1 MIEGA
6 LKADGRL
13 AAKNAVKIRA
23 ALHQVTDFKRVFN
36 KYQETQPQP
45 TDNTAQDRTR
55 ARSWLILNIYLND
68 EPLRQTVMRAWAE
81 AYVLGQAAA
90 GEWIAK
96 TERANKADDIE
107 VNWDNWKPGDK
118 ATALLLNPTK
128 GFEAYLQS
136 VNADSYFKKFNKETV
151 VNLGTAL
158 SDSIALGLDAESA
171 AVMIGR
177 HVASPSRALT
187 IAITEQNRAMSFGSI
202 QRYKEA
208 ELTKM
213 EWAVSDPCDVCAKN
227 DGQVI
232 VIGQT
237 FASGDQQ
244 PPAHPHCRCVLLPVI
259 PGMEDE
265 PEMPGATIVT
275 PPPVDF
281 GPPPPAFPTAKEQAE
296 RIVAELQNPKSDAAE
311 IFYREL
317 DQREFKPGE
326 WQILPRDVVR
336 EAAIQNIIRA
346 YVAPI
351 GRARAEALLS
361 PNIIKRA
368 DKSLLD
374 KGVVYKNGTIEV
386 QFSYQGLKITEAERQ
401 LILKEVE
408 KLQISNPKQ
417 RAVVHIEKESKTKY
431 GWAYGGHSDLWVTPE
446 TVRNPLYGAAEKGK
460 YKMPVTQAT
469 TQLEYTLTHEWGH
482 LLDDITHGVQSGQR
496 QTAIARL
503 KAQFPDE
510 FKSQY
515 SGKNTKEF
523 FAEMFTEYVQTGGQT
538 PNLLV
543 QAMAKEF
550 GWKVPVIQTPIKT
563 VAFAIN
569 PAKVKD
575 FDAWDKNKIIAIS
588 KIKDNI
594 AQPVKLWDGGAQEYI
609 TTYRQV
615 GDPRLKAL
623 LDAQGFT
630 AKPTVVSAGEFE
642 ELVKKGGIKI
652 YRGVNPD
659 GRLTAEQMI
668 EMFKTGDMFVGT
680 GVMGNGVYSSVN
692 YDYVIKYAMDKP
704 GNVIEMVLSPKA
716 RFIEKEAAEEGAKNL
731 SMAFYDKAFGRK
743 YSNPEFGKIVDG
755 YVEIIGEAPIEYGP
769 AKEAWQQQFRALGW
783 AMHDPG
789 AYAASMGYDA
799 IRFSDLAD
807 DGKDAVYVI
816 LNRGAVVVKQ

>member
-1 MIEGA
+1 MIKGA
-6 LKADGRL
+6 LEADGRL

-265 PEMPGATIVT
+265 PEMPGATMVV
-275 PPPVDF
+275 PPSPVDF
-281 GPPPPAFPTAKEQAE
+281 GPDARTFLTPKEEIEQVVAALQAPKPVNPAL
-296 RIVAELQNPKSDAAE
+296 VAYE
-311 IFYREL
+311 EL
-317 DQREFKPGE
+317 DARPFAPGQ
-326 WQILPRDVVR
+326 WTVLPRDVVR
-336 EAAIQNIIRA
+336 EAAIQNLMRV
-346 YVAPI
+346 YSDFSGNPI
-351 GRARAEALLS
+351 SRMRAEAMLG
-361 PNIIKRA
+361 PFAIKRA

-374 KGVVYKNGTIEV
+374 KGIIYKNGPVEV
-386 QFSYQGLKITEAERQ
+386 QFASAGLTATKADQ
-401 LILKEVE
+401 LLVLQEVD
-408 KLQISNPKQ
+408 KLQISNPKV
-417 RAVVHIEKESKTKY
+417 RAVVHIDKNSKDKY
-431 GWAYGGHSDLWVTPE
+431 GWAYGGQQDLWVTPE
-446 TVRNPLYGAAEKGK
+446 TVKNPTLGAAEKGK
-460 YKMPVTQAT
+460 FKMPTTQAT
-469 TQLEYTLTHEWGH
+469 TQLQYTLTHEWGH
-482 LLDDITHGVQSGQR
+482 LIDDITDGTQSAR
-496 QTAIARL
+496 RTAAIVKL
-503 KAQFPDE
+503 KAEYPDS
-510 FKSQY
+510 FKSGY
-515 SGKNTKEF
+515 SAKNTKEF
-523 FAEMFTEYVQTGGQT
+523 YAEMFTEYYRTGGQT

-550 GWKVPVIQTPIKT
+550 GWKVPELEMPKIGY
-563 VAFAIN
+563 VAARKPASYFN
-569 PAKVKD
+569 PD
-575 FDAWDKNKIIAIS
+575 
-588 KIKDNI
+588 
-594 AQPVKLWDGGAQEYI
+594 
-609 TTYRQV
+609 
-615 GDPRLKAL
+615 KAL
-623 LDAQGFT
+623 QLEEGVPWRPDGENLYLKKVLDEQGFNG
-630 AKPTVVSAGEFE
+630 KPKVVSAAEY
-642 ELVKKGGIKI
+642 KKAVDSGALPLH
-652 YRGVNPD
+652 RGVAGDTPEQVDQFVAQLLTGDTPYVGRGMFGD
-659 GRLTAEQMI
+659 GTYFTDKPLTALKFAKEDR
-668 EMFKTGDMFVGT
+668 F
-680 GVMGNGVYSSVN
+680 GNP
-692 YDYVIKYAMDKP
+692 I
-704 GNVIEMVLSPKA
+704 
-716 RFIEKEAAEEGAKNL
+716 
-731 SMAFYDKAFGRK
+731 
-743 YSNPEFGKIVDG
+743 EFGKTID
-755 YVEIIGEAPIEYGP
+755 AALDPR
-769 AKEAWQQQFRALGW
+769 AKV
-783 AMHDPG
+783 
-789 AYAASMGYDA
+789 AYLDDIKEEFMSTTRMTQAQKDFYYSYPQDFYEDASMWAAANGYDA
-799 IRFSDLAD
+799 ILVRNPVVNWQTQQALPD
-807 DGKDAVYVI
+807 VYTIV
-816 LNRGAVVVKQ
+816 LNRTALIIKEMP

>member
-1 MIEGA
+1 MIKGA
-6 LKADGRL
+6 LEADGRL

-107 VNWDNWKPGDK
+107 VNWDNWRPGDK

-265 PEMPGATIVT
+265 PEMPGATMVV
-275 PPPVDF
+275 PPSPVDF
-281 GPPPPAFPTAKEQAE
+281 GPDAPTFLTPKEEIEQVVAALQAPKPVNPAL
-296 RIVAELQNPKSDAAE
+296 VAYE
-311 IFYREL
+311 EL
-317 DQREFKPGE
+317 DARSFVPGQ
-326 WQILPRDVVR
+326 WTVLPRDVVR
-336 EAAIQNIIRA
+336 EAAIQNLMRA
-346 YVAPI
+346 YSDFMGNPI
-351 GRARAEALLS
+351 TRMRAEAMLG
-361 PNIIKRA
+361 PFAIKRA
-368 DKSLLD
+368 DKALLD
-374 KGVVYKNGTIEV
+374 KGIIYKNGPVEV
-386 QFSYQGLKITEAERQ
+386 QFASAGLTATKADQ
-401 LILKEVE
+401 LLVLKEVD
-408 KLQISNPKQ
+408 KLQTSNPKK
-417 RAVVHIEKESKTKY
+417 RVVVHIDKNSKGKY
-431 GWAYGGHSDLWVTPE
+431 GWAYGGKEDLWVTPE
-446 TVRNPLYGAAEKGK
+446 VVKNPTLGAAEKGK
-460 YKMPVTQAT
+460 FKMPATEAT
-469 TQLEYTLTHEWGH
+469 TQLQYTLAHEWGH
-482 LLDDITHGVQSGQR
+482 LIDDIVDGE
-496 QTAIARL
+496 QTFRRTQAIARF
-503 KAQFPDE
+503 KAEFPDS
-510 FKSQY
+510 FKSGY
-515 SGKNTKEF
+515 SAKNTKEF
-523 FAEMFTEYVQTGGQT
+523 YAEMFTEFYRTGGQT

-543 QAMAKEF
+543 QAMAREF
-550 GWKVPVIQTPIKT
+550 GWKVPEVAGPKYVAARKPASYFTP
-563 VAFAIN
+563 
-569 PAKVKD
+569 D
-575 FDAWDKNKIIAIS
+575 
-588 KIKDNI
+588 
-594 AQPVKLWDGGAQEYI
+594 
-609 TTYRQV
+609 
-615 GDPRLKAL
+615 KAL
-623 LDAQGFT
+623 QLEEGVPWRPEGENLYLKKVLDEQGFNG
-630 AKPTVVSAGEFE
+630 KPRVVSATEY
-642 ELVKKGGIKI
+642 KKAVDSGAVPLH
-652 YRGVNPD
+652 RGVAGDTP
-659 GRLTAEQMI
+659 EQVDQ
-668 EMFKTGDMFVGT
+668 FVAQLLTGDTPYVGRGMFGDGT
-680 GVMGNGVYSSVN
+680 YFT
-692 YDYVIKYAMDKP
+692 DKP
-704 GNVIEMVLSPKA
+704 STALKFAKEDRVGNPI
-716 RFIEKEAAEEGAKNL
+716 
-731 SMAFYDKAFGRK
+731 
-743 YSNPEFGKIVDG
+743 EFGKTI
-755 YVEIIGEAPIEYGP
+755 EAALDPR
-769 AKEAWQQQFRALGW
+769 AKIAFLDDIKEEFMSTTRMTQAQKDFYYSFPQDFYEDASMW
-783 AMHDPG
+783 
-789 AYAASMGYDA
+789 AASNGYDA
-799 IRFSDLAD
+799 ILIRNPVVNWQSQEALPDLYTI
-807 DGKDAVYVI
+807 V
-816 LNRGAVVVKQ
+816 LNRTALIIKEMP

>member
-6 LKADGRL
+6 LKADGRI
-13 AAKNAVKIRA
+13 AAKNALKIRA
-23 ALHQVTDFKRVFN
+23 ALHQVTDFKRVFD
-36 KYQETQPQP
+36 KYQETHPQP
-45 TDNTAQDRTR
+45 TDNVAQDRTR
-55 ARSWLILNIYLND
+55 ARSWLILNVYIND

-81 AYVLGQAAA
+81 AYVLGQTAAN
-90 GEWIAK
+90 EWIKK
-96 TERANKADDIE
+96 TEQANKADDIE

-136 VNADSYFKKFNKETV
+136 VGADSYFKKFNKETI

-158 SDSIALGLDAESA
+158 SDSISLGLDAESA
-171 AVMIGR
+171 AVMIGK
-177 HVASPSRALT
+177 HVASPARALT

-202 QRYKEA
+202 QSYKEA
-208 ELTKM
+208 GLGKM

-232 VIGQT
+232 LIGQT
-237 FASGDQQ
+237 FASGDAQ

-281 GPPPPAFPTAKEQAE
+281 GPPPPAFPTAREQAE
-296 RIVAELQNPKSDAAE
+296 RIVAELQIPKSDVAE
-311 IFYREL
+311 VFYKGL
-317 DQREFKPGE
+317 DEREFKPGE
-326 WQILPRDVVR
+326 WQILPREVVK

-351 GRARAEALLS
+351 GRTRAEALLS
-361 PNIIKRA
+361 PNLIKRA

-374 KGVVYKNGTIEV
+374 KGVVYKNGKIEV
-386 QFSYQGLKITEAERQ
+386 QFSYQGLKTTEAERQ

-408 KLQISNPKQ
+408 KLQINNPKE

-503 KAQFPDE
+503 KAQFPDA

-523 FAEMFTEYVQTGGQT
+523 YAEMFTEYVQTGGKT
-538 PNLLV
+538 PNALV

-550 GWKVPVIQTPIKT
+550 GWKVPVAEAPVKT

-569 PAKVKD
+569 PAKVKKLET
-575 FDAWDKNKIIAIS
+575 WDKNKIVEIA

-594 AQPVKLWDGGAQEYI
+594 AQPVKIWDGGAQEYI

-630 AKPTVVSAGEFE
+630 AKPTVVSAAEFE
-642 ELVKKGGIKI
+642 TLVQKGGIKI
-652 YRGVNPD
+652 YRGVNSTD
-659 GRLTAEQMI
+659 TLTADQMI
-668 EMFKTGDMFVGT
+668 EMFKSGDMFVGT
-680 GVMGNGVYSSVN
+680 GVMGNGVYSGVN
-692 YDYVIKYAMDKP
+692 YEYVLKYAMDKP
-704 GNVIEMVLSPKA
+704 GNVMEMVLSPKA
-716 RFIEKEAAEEGAKNL
+716 KFIEKEAAEEGAHKL
-731 SMAFYDKAFGRK
+731 SMAFYDAAFGRK
-743 YSNPEFGKIVDG
+743 YSNPELGKFVDS
-755 YVEIIGEAPIEYGP
+755 YIEAKGGIPTNTL
-769 AKEAWQQQFRALGW
+769 EAIKFRDELRELGW
-783 AMHDPG
+783 LYRDPG
-789 AYAASMGYDA
+789 AYAAASGYDA

-807 DGKDAVYVI
+807 NGKDAVYVI
-816 LNRGAVVVKQ
+816 LNRGAVVIKK